1 MDQQEDRQTYGTF
14 VVLWDPDFDAMRA
27 AMEEIEQQIEHHKD
41 EIDPATIVTKVR
53 YGEGPFDIYV
63 SWQAEG
69 RKPVEEKKP
78 PKEPHPVE
86 YLHIEQLMD
95 PFKDDKF
102 EIAPVVAE
110 IQQKILALAVEKAE
124 LMDKTV
130 HDAIV
135 KAAKEDGVSDLF
147 LFDRE
152 FVATAI
158 REKMEREG
166 LA

>member
-1 MDQQEDRQTYGTF
+1 MDKQEDRQTYGSF
-14 VVLWDPDFDAMRA
+14 VVLWDPDFEAVRT
-27 AMEEIEQQIEHHKD
+27 AMEEIEQQIERHKD

-63 SWQAEG
+63 SWQAKG
-69 RKPVEEKKP
+69 RKLVEEKIS
-78 PKEPHPVE
+78 PKQPHPFE
-86 YLHIEQLMD
+86 YLHIDQLID
-95 PFKDDKF
+95 PFKNDQF
-102 EIAPVVAE
+102 QIAPVVAE
-110 IQQKILALAVEKAE
+110 VQQKILAVAVEKAE

-152 FVATAI
+152 FVAAAI

>member
-1 MDQQEDRQTYGTF
+1 MDKQDDRQTYGSF
-14 VVLWDPDFDAMRA
+14 VVLWDPDFEAVRT
-27 AMEEIEQQIEHHKD
+27 AMEEIEQQIERHRN
-41 EIDPATIVTKVR
+41 EIDPTTIGTSVR
-53 YGEGPFDIYV
+53 YGSGPYDIYV
-63 SWQAEG
+63 GWHAKG

-78 PKEPHPVE
+78 PKQPHPFE
-86 YLHIEQLMD
+86 YVNIDQLID
-95 PFKDDKF
+95 PFKNDQFQIDN
-102 EIAPVVAE
+102 VVAD
-110 IQQKILALAVEKAE
+110 IQQKILAVALEKDE

-152 FVATAI
+152 FVAAAI